1 MRQLETEAKDSGPKA
16 SLLGNIGARYQL
28 AILGDLPSPVGRNT
42 HTGQWHT
49 EGGQNQRCSP
59 AWDCARNFLESLQS
73 RRLGLATHTRSS
85 GARDVPA
92 GVAQLLHPPVDMTRC
107 ALPPARG
114 REEEQVSSFIHSRD
128 RQHLVG
134 QPRRRLRGHV
144 RQGSAT
150 AHSRHVLTEPKARP
164 NSYPPRPQHQPH

>member
-16 SLLGNIGARYQL
+16 SLLGNIGARYP
-28 AILGDLPSPVGRNT
+28 PSPVGRSVA
-42 HTGQWHT
+42 HRRQ
-49 EGGQNQRCSP
+49 QNQRCRP
-59 AWDCARNFLESLQS
+59 ARDCARNFLESLQS

-92 GVAQLLHPPVDMTRC
+92 GVARLLRPPVDMTRW
-107 ALPPARG
+107 ALPPARC
-114 REEEQVSSFIHSRD
+114 RDEEQVPSFIHSRN

-134 QPRRRLRGHV
+134 QPRRRLCGHV

-150 AHSRHVLTEPKARP
+150 AHSRHVLTEPKAP
-164 NSYPPRPQHQPH
+164 SNSYPLRPQHQPH